1 MVTVAIVFPG
11 QGSQYVGMGKDLY
24 QHDSSA
30 KVLFEKA
37 DAILGFSLSKIC
49 FDGPEDDLRQTRN
62 TQPAIFLHSMALA
75 YSLPGLKAEMVAGHS
90 LGEYTALVAA
100 GALSFED
107 GLRLVRL
114 RGELMQHAGEANKGT
129 MAAVVGLEPD
139 TVENVCK
146 EAATAGVV
154 QPANFNSPG
163 QIVISGS
170 VDGVRKAMELARQ
183 RGARLVKEL
192 VVSGAFHS
200 PLMESAK
207 EGLKKVLAQ
216 TEILDARIPVY
227 ANVTAQPTTRASEI
241 RDLLCSQITN
251 PVRWEQ
257 SVRNMVRD
265 GASMFYEVGPGK
277 VLQGLIKRTE
287 PGVQVGGFDKFADL
301 QLATGIVA

>member
-1 MVTVAIVFPG
+1 MATIAIVFPG

-24 QHDSSA
+24 QQSSLA
-30 KVLFEKA
+30 RELFEKA
-37 DAILGFSLSKIC
+37 DAMLGFSISKIC
-49 FDGPEDDLRQTRN
+49 FDGPEDELRQTRN
-62 TQPAIFLHSMALA
+62 TQPAIFLHSMALTN
-75 YSLPGLKAEMVAGHS
+75 SLPGLKAEMVAGHS

-114 RGELMQHAGEANKGT
+114 RGELMQHAGEVNKGT

-139 TVENVCK
+139 VVENICA
-146 EAATAGVV
+146 EATAAGVV

-170 VDGVRKAMELARQ
+170 IDGVRKAMELAKL
-183 RGARLVKEL
+183 RGAKLVKEL

-200 PLMESAK
+200 PLMESARV
-207 EGLKKVLAQ
+207 GLKEALEKTQVR
-216 TEILDARIPVY
+216 DAKIPVY
-227 ANVTAQPTTRASEI
+227 ANATAEPVMRAPEI
-241 RDLLCSQITN
+241 RDLLHKQVTS

-287 PGVQVGGFDKFADL
+287 PGVQVAGFDKFADI
-301 QLATGIVA
+301 QLATGIMA